1 MAFCC
6 CCCSWII
13 YTCVVNLKSK
23 LENKKKTVS
32 AKFTFFCCCCCCQV
46 EFATQQVATHTQQA
60 ALQRS
65 AATSKVLRL
74 ATPKKTRE
82 IERGKKKRKNKWVP
96 GNGENRFYC
105 ISSSGSPKGTWL
117 FVGQAIKRIRAQTNT
132 CKHTLRQQLKAAA
145 VESNESFPSDDESFS
160 LSIFNEKR
168 LGKAHKRPL
177 LWKIQLSCGFNV
189 AESICQVR
197 GKAKGKVKTFP
208 KS

>member
-23 LENKKKTVS
+23 LENKKKNC
-32 AKFTFFCCCCCCQV
+32 FGQV
-46 EFATQQVATHTQQA
+46 YILLLLLLLPSWICHATSGNTHTTSRVA
-60 ALQRS
+60 DKRS
-65 AATSKVLRL
+65 HKQSVAVSDPQKNQ
-74 ATPKKTRE
+74 RE
-82 IERGKKKRKNKWVP
+82 IERGKKKRKNKWVA

-105 ISSSGSPKGTWL
+105 SSSSPKGTWL
-117 FVGQAIKRIRAQTNT
+117 FVGQAIKRIRAKTNT